1 MSKMELTEIKSAVKI
16 KNPALRT
23 IYQNLER
30 RYAAD
35 RAKVEELGNAAG
47 DVVRDYNVYL
57 ADSLLSLGTGEH
69 GDLDPK
75 VYEYKTMGEFAAACG
90 IQRTAAYRLMAWGRM
105 LRNEAYCDACKKL
118 SWSMFAEIAGMPPK
132 MVNEAFQTGELSL
145 SKTQKQLREWR
156 DAHTLHSGKPEV
168 VTLLNVL
175 YLNAHGE
182 LIALDRDPMT
192 EEDFY
197 KVGES
202 FKADGCEYIKLP
214 SITLEVGGKKL
225 KHRRFLI
232 IRADG
237 HSLYYG
243 RPVVKSEIP
252 VPTSSE
258 ALAVKLY
265 AELAKAG
272 MGEELART
280 IVGKQ
285 YPGVDIDEAITR
297 VTAHAPKSGT
307 DTDTPADTDTGTDT
321 GTPADTDTGTDT
333 GTPADTETGTGTAE

>member
-1 MSKMELTEIKSAVKI
+1 MSKMELTEIKSGVNI

-23 IYQNLER
+23 IYQNLEK

-47 DVVRDYNVYL
+47 DVVRAYNINL
-57 ADSLLSLGTGEH
+57 ANSLLSLGTGEH

-75 VYEYKTMGEFAAACG
+75 VYGYKTMGEFAAEFG

-105 LRNEAYCDACKKL
+105 LKSEAYCDACKAL
-118 SWSMFAEIAGMPPK
+118 SWSMYAELAGMPPK
-132 MVNEAFQTGELSL
+132 MLNEAFQRGELSL
-145 SKTQKQLREWR
+145 NKTQKELRAWR
-156 DAHTLHSGKPEV
+156 DAHTLHSGKPAV
-168 VTLLNVL
+168 VTMLEVFTLERGTIVPIDV
-175 YLNAHGE
+175 E
-182 LIALDRDPMT
+182 PMT
-192 EEDFY
+192 EDEFY
-197 KVGES
+197 AYGEHFKEVG
-202 FKADGCEYIKLP
+202 AEYIKLP
-214 SITLEVGGKKL
+214 SVTIEVNGKKL
-225 KHRRFLI
+225 KHRRFLLI
-232 IRADG
+232 G
-237 HSLYYG
+237 NHPEVYYG

-297 VTAHAPKSGT
+297 VTAHAPKSEP
-307 DTDTPADTDTGTDT
+307 D
-321 GTPADTDTGTDT
+321 
-333 GTPADTETGTGTAE
+333 AEPDAEPEAEPDAE